1 MRTHLEEGA
10 LLPGLGMEEEDTVH
24 TERSHTAAAV
34 LKSVPD
40 TPPEVNMA
48 EEDRKMDWWMAVA
61 VVGVDNGVNYSEE
74 HLVSG

>member
-1 MRTHLEEGA
+1 M
-10 LLPGLGMEEEDTVH
+10 PGLGMEEEDTVH
-24 TERSHTAAAV
+24 TERHQIAAA
-34 LKSVPD
+34 VPD